1 MAARTDLDRLPRAI
15 GGGTLAERLYTVL
28 EEAIIEGSL
37 APGQRLH
44 ADDLAA
50 HFGVSRI
57 PLRET
62 LRALDANGWIEI
74 RPRQGAYVR
83 ERSVAELEQLFE
95 VRLILETA
103 SVRVAAERRTDE
115 QLGALDAHV
124 ARGREAVA
132 AGDHR
137 LVAEV
142 NSDFHRLVARCS
154 HNTVLAELLEA
165 LGQRVRWY
173 FGTIGLG
180 RTRHSM
186 EEHAAIV
193 DALRRQDA
201 DEAEKLV
208 RDHIEATRDAVSAAV
223 AAETGT
229 ATSD

>member
-15 GGGTLAERLYTVL
+15 GGGTLAEQLYTVL
-28 EEAIIEGSL
+28 EQAIIEGSL

-103 SVRVAAERRTDE
+103 SVRVAAKRRTDE
-115 QLGALDAHV
+115 HLATLDERV

-137 LVAEV
+137 LVAQI
-142 NSDFHRLVARCS
+142 NSEFHQIVARCS
-154 HNTVLAELLEA
+154 GNAVLSELLEA
-165 LGQRVRWY
+165 LGLRVRWY
-173 FGTIGLG
+173 FGTIGQG
-180 RTRHSM
+180 RTRHSI
-186 EEHAAIV
+186 EEHAEIV
-193 DALRRQDA
+193 DALRRHDPDQ
-201 DEAEKLV
+201 AEKIV
-208 RDHIEATRDAVSAAV
+208 RDHIEATRDAVSEAV
-223 AAETGT
+223 AAEAHAAG
-229 ATSD
+229 